1 VRIGSGEVE
10 PVLIHAQAAVTDVIT
25 FGNTL
30 VMPDLP
36 AIASV
41 DGPNVVRRGEV
52 ENAVDFEGSGFDGG
66 HVCREYP
73 GER

>member
-1 VRIGSGEVE
+1 
-10 PVLIHAQAAVTDVIT
+10 VIA

-30 VMPDLP
+30 VMPDLA

-52 ENAVDFEGSGFDGG
+52 ENAVDFGNIQASVSVSMFVALIWSSGLK
-66 HVCREYP
+66 RRPE
-73 GER
+73 